1 MPNHSPDHMRR
12 ITGASAAKRRA
23 TKLTRLIETSPPLHH
38 EQVAQLCAALL
49 DVQVDEEAARMR
61 REQSNAAA
69 TTKPPRQPN
78 LEFRIQ
84 QIVDFAPPLT
94 PEQRDR
100 LAVLL
105 RGVDAQ

>member
-23 TKLTRLIETSPPLHH
+23 TKLARLIETSPPLHR

-49 DVQVDEEAARMR
+49 DVQVDEEAARMS

-69 TTKPPRQPN
+69 TTKPPRQPAG
-78 LEFRIQ
+78 RCS
-84 QIVDFAPPLT
+84 APFPAL
-94 PEQRDR
+94 
-100 LAVLL
+100 
-105 RGVDAQ
+105 GVFHRRSACH

>member
-23 TKLTRLIETSPPLHH
+23 TKLARLIETSPPLHC

-49 DVQVDEEAARMR
+49 DVQVDEEAARMS

-69 TTKPPRQPN
+69 TTKPPSVAGTKDAFMAAHQHVRVRQ
-78 LEFRIQ
+78 
-84 QIVDFAPPLT
+84 
-94 PEQRDR
+94 
-100 LAVLL
+100 
-105 RGVDAQ
+105 RGHRKRHRP